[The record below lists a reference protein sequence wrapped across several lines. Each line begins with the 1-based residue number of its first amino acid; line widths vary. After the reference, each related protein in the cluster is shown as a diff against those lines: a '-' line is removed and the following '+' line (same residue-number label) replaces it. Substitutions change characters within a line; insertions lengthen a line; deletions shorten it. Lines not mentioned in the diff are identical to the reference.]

1 MMAAMNAIVAS
12 QAPRPMIR
20 SVFIPPDTAAS
31 ERGGQCRENGDRLP
45 TAGRLSR
52 EIPQAHATRELGSR
66 FHSRSGLIRF
76 APKNSNCTEPYG
88 LLFVQVTW
96 PASARAECPGRDKRS
111 SPDLPQNGLPRLNGP
126 PPGAVEAT
134 CACPSAER
142 LPRLQGWP
150 SSNRNDRDQIGM
162 SGRLD
167 FRESV
172 GDFRPTRARWQPP
185 AVRQDKGRHASGG
198 DLRG

>member
-1 MMAAMNAIVAS
+1 MPLRRGDDAEKMATGSPQPA
-12 QAPRPMIR
+12 
-20 SVFIPPDTAAS
+20 AAS
-31 ERGGQCRENGDRLP
+31 
-45 TAGRLSR
+45 SR
-52 EIPQAHATRELGSR
+52 EIPKLTQRELG
-66 FHSRSGLIRF
+66 
-76 APKNSNCTEPYG
+76 TEPYG
-88 LLFVQVTW
+88 LLFVQVAW
-96 PASARAECPGRDKRS
+96 PASARAGCPGRDKRS
-111 SPDLPQNGLPRLNGP
+111 SPDLPQNGLPRLNGA

-134 CACPSAER
+134 YACPSVER

-167 FRESV
+167 FRESA

-185 AVRQDKGRHASGG
+185 AVRQDKGRRASGG